1 VGDVRFEDAAREYLA
16 HYLIYSDDQKT
27 MRLRLRV
34 LERHL
39 KGLTLEQIDQVA
51 IEKMIAARLAEGVQ
65 RSTVNRARAAL
76 SAVFTW
82 AIERGMFAGPNPVK
96 RVRKFR
102 EGPGRLRYL
111 APAEADRLMLAAP
124 AHVQGIIAVSLHTGG
139 RLREIL
145 ALTWADVDLTARAI
159 TYRRET
165 TKARKTRIVPINPP
179 LFAVLSSLRR
189 GRPDQLVFTWNERPL
204 RSIRTAF
211 ESACVKAGLPDVVFH
226 TLRHTF
232 GSWATMNGLDLRRL
246 QKYLG
251 HSSIS
256 QTEIYSHLSPEHMA
270 AGARFFGPPGT
281 RRRDA
286 DDEVL

>member
-1 VGDVRFEDAAREYLA
+1 MPDVPFEEVSRQYLA
-16 HYLIYSDDQKT
+16 HYSIYSDDRKT

-34 LERHL
+34 LGRHFV
-39 KGLTLEQIDQVA
+39 GMTLEQIDQQA
-51 IEKMIAARLAEGVQ
+51 IEKMIAARLAEGVAH
-65 RSTVNRARAAL
+65 STVNRARAAL
-76 SAVFTW
+76 SAIFTW
-82 AIERGMFAGPNPVK
+82 AIERGIFVGPNPVK

-111 APAEADRLMLAAP
+111 TPAEADRLMLAAP
-124 AHVQGIIAVSLHTGG
+124 AHLQGIIAVALHAGA

-145 ALTWADVDLTARAI
+145 TLTWADVDLTARVV
-159 TYRRET
+159 TFRRET
-165 TKARKTRIVPINPP
+165 TKSRKTRTVPMSPA
-179 LFAVLSSLRR
+179 LHVALSALRR

-211 ESACVKAGLPDVVFH
+211 ENACKKAGLEEIVFH

-256 QTEIYSHLSPEHMA
+256 QTEIYSHLSPEFMA
-270 AGARFFGPPGT
+270 AGARFFGPPG
-281 RRRDA
+281 RGEK
-286 DDEVL
+286 DERGGT